1 MADSLT
7 LIIAGFLTIFLAGTI
22 QGLTA
27 FGFVLVS
34 VPILVI
40 FLSPKIVVPLAVM
53 HRLLIS
59 LVILFETRKWVD
71 LKRIWPLLI
80 TGLAGLPLGAYLL
93 IILDVSVLKV
103 LIGALIIPFAIAFL
117 IGFKRQIKSE
127 KLAFAPLGFFSGV
140 LIGSTGLSAPPVA
153 LFFANQGMEKQSFRA
168 NLMAHAVVLT
178 SAAVPTFMLGGLI
191 TTEVIEYT
199 IWFLPALILG
209 AITGIKL
216 SHKVD
221 EKLFRKIILTIITVA
236 GLFSIASGLGI
247 LSK

>member
-1 MADSLT
+1 MSDSLT

-27 FGFVLVS
+27 YGFVLVS
-34 VPILVI
+34 VPILII
-40 FLSPKIVVPLAVM
+40 FLPPKVVVPLVVM

-59 LVILFETRKWVD
+59 LVILYKTRKWVD

-80 TGLAGLPLGAYLL
+80 TSLTGLPLGIYLL
-93 IILDVSVLKV
+93 IVLDVSILKV

-127 KLAFAPLGFFSGV
+127 KLALAPLGFISGV
-140 LIGSTGLSAPPVA
+140 LLGSTGLSAPPVA
-153 LFFANQGMEKQSFRA
+153 LFFANQGMEKQNFRA

-178 SAAVPTFMLGGLI
+178 SAAVPTFMLGGII
-191 TTEVIEYT
+191 TTEVIQYT

-209 AITGIKL
+209 AIIGIKL
-216 SHKVD
+216 SRKVD
-221 EKLFRKIILTIITVA
+221 EKLFRNIILTIITVA